1 MTAVAI
7 WAVICLAAYLVEDK
21 QQFYILSAAVGMVLG
36 GVQSLAR
43 SSYGKIIREYKNDH
57 TSFFSFYDV
66 VYKGSIVM
74 GTFVFGTVNQVMG
87 GMRPS
92 ILALAI
98 FFILE

>member
-1 MTAVAI
+1 
-7 WAVICLAAYLVEDK
+7 
-21 QQFYILSAAVGMVLG
+21 MVLG

-98 FFILE
+98 FFILAMVLFSLIRFEVIKREATI